1 MFGYELWETTT
12 GNLIASY
19 EDETAALRAVARSV
33 QQYGPAVLDT
43 VALVRVDEDDE
54 DGGVEE
60 VAAGA
65 GLLARA
71 TSAAGGGEVTGSSV
85 AGGAAG
91 TSSDATGI
99 PDRFGAHNV
108 GTSRGSTRSG

>member
-1 MFGYELWETTT
+1 MIGHELWETTT

-19 EDETAALRAVARSV
+19 DEEIEALRAVARSV

-43 VALVRVDEDDE
+43 VALVRVNEDDE

-65 GLLARA
+65 TLLARA
-71 TSAAGGGEVTGSSV
+71 TGAAGGGEVVDGSV

-91 TSSDATGI
+91 TSPGATGI
-99 PDRFGAHNV
+99 PSRFGAHNV
-108 GTSRGSTRSG
+108 GASRGGKGID